1 MLRLNEK
8 KKTLFFRIVLVS
20 WAVVFLS
27 GFDTSKHS
35 IPVDEIFAGGPP
47 KDGIPALSQPK
58 FVAAKKA
65 GHFMKEGDR
74 VLGLARNGQVKAY
87 PVKIL
92 NWHEI
97 VNDTIGSQAVVV
109 TFCPLCGTGMVFDG
123 KINGKNLTFGVSGLL
138 YQSDMLL
145 YDRKTDSLWSQIKGS
160 AVAGPM
166 TGARLKLLSSTQTT
180 WGQWKKMHPETFILS
195 QKTCYSRD
203 YDRDPYRGYYT
214 SSRLMFGVKN
224 KNKAYHPKARV
235 IGLELGGK
243 FKAYPFSELAK
254 SRQPVMDKFNGSSVK
269 VIFDKQSQT
278 AMIRNSKGKE
288 LPSVVGFWFAW
299 FAFHPDTQVFKV
311 SQ

>member
-195 QKTCYSRD
+195 QKTGYSRD

-278 AMIRNSKGKE
+278 AMIRDSKGKE

>member
-1 MLRLNEK
+1 MFRLHEK
-8 KKTLFFRIVLVS
+8 KKALLLRIVFVS
-20 WAVVFLS
+20 WTFVFLS

-35 IPVDEIFAGGPP
+35 IPVDEIFAGGPG

-65 GHFMKEGDR
+65 KHFMKDEDR
-74 VLGLARNGQVKAY
+74 VLGLARNGLAKAY
-87 PVKIL
+87 PIKIL

-145 YDRKTDSLWSQIKGS
+145 YDRKTDSLWSQIKGE
-160 AVAGPM
+160 AVTGPM

-180 WGQWKKMHPETFILS
+180 WGNWKKKHPETLVLS
-195 QKTCYSRD
+195 QKTGYSRE
-203 YDRDPYRGYYT
+203 YDRDPYMGYYT
-214 SSRLMFGVKN
+214 STRLMFGVKN
-224 KNKAYHPKARV
+224 RNKSYHPKERI
-235 IGLELGGK
+235 IGLELDGE

-254 SRQPVMDKFNGSSVK
+254 AKQPVADKLNGIFLK
-269 VIFDKQSQT
+269 IIFDKQSQT
-278 AMIRNSKGKE
+278 AVIRDSEGKE

-311 SQ
+311 NR